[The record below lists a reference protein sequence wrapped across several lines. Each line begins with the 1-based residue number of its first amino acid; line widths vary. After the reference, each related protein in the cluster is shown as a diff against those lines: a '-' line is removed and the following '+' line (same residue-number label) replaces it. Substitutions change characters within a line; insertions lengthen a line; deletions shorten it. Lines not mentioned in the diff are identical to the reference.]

1 MIFGVQGIA
10 YMAFL
15 AGTLG
20 GDLLSVVLFGI
31 TAWGIPAVMAAA
43 AGEVR
48 GARDATTAF
57 GHLTTVMGVGQ
68 AMGPSLAGAL
78 ADATGAVDSGLWIAM
93 LAAVAGVGWSLAAT
107 VAGNRV
113 RIAA

>member
-10 YMAFL
+10 YVAFL
-15 AGTLG
+15 SGTPWSV
-20 GDLLSVVLFGI
+20 LLSVVLFGI

-48 GARDATTAF
+48 GAADATTVF

-68 AMGPSLAGAL
+68 AVGPSLAGAL
-78 ADATGAVDSGLWIAM
+78 ADATGVVDSGLWIAT
-93 LAAVAGVGWSLAAT
+93 LAAVAGVGWSLAAA
-107 VAGNRV
+107 VAEARA